1 MAKKVYRR
9 WSGSSQKGQLV
20 EGQLV
25 DLLLPVAFGRLYTIW
40 STQIMH
46 YSAIL
51 YIVDQL
57 PLVVISQPSATS
69 AKL

>member
-1 MAKKVYRR
+1 VLSVLW

-25 DLLLPVAFGRLYTIW
+25 DLLLLVAFGRLYTIW

-51 YIVDQL
+51 YIVDQM
-57 PLVVISQPSATS
+57 PLVVISRPSATS